1 MNYFDD
7 IDKAYENFILKV
19 VTVINIWLQVKTNA
33 LKVDGNTGLMLKS
46 WKNNRGTN
54 YSKKKKSCLHV
65 HKNDYKEARNELQKL
80 NRTNEKVTLKG
91 NWLRILLWK

>member
-46 WKNNRGTN
+46 
-54 YSKKKKSCLHV
+54 
-65 HKNDYKEARNELQKL
+65 
-80 NRTNEKVTLKG
+80 
-91 NWLRILLWK
+91 

>member
-1 MNYFDD
+1 MATLVWCWNHEK
-7 IDKAYENFILKV
+7 ITEGQAI
-19 VTVINIWLQVKTNA
+19 Q
-33 LKVDGNTGLMLKS
+33 
-46 WKNNRGTN
+46 
-54 YSKKKKSCLHV
+54 KKKKSCLHV

>member
-1 MNYFDD
+1 MNVLNSILVIRKNFPTMNYFDD

-46 WKNNRGTN
+46 WKNNRGTS
-54 YSKKKKSCLHV
+54 YSKKKKIFPACP
-65 HKNDYKEARNELQKL
+65 
-80 NRTNEKVTLKG
+80 
-91 NWLRILLWK
+91 

>member
-46 WKNNRGTN
+46 WKNNRGTS
-54 YSKKKKSCLHV
+54 Y
-65 HKNDYKEARNELQKL
+65 
-80 NRTNEKVTLKG
+80 
-91 NWLRILLWK
+91 

>member
-46 WKNNRGTN
+46 WKNNRGTS
-54 YSKKKKSCLHV
+54 YSKKKKNLACMSIKMIIRKQGMSY
-65 HKNDYKEARNELQKL
+65 KN
-80 NRTNEKVTLKG
+80 
-91 NWLRILLWK
+91 

>member
-1 MNYFDD
+1 MNVLNSILVIRKNFPTMNYFDD

-54 YSKKKKSCLHV
+54 YSKKKK
-65 HKNDYKEARNELQKL
+65 
-80 NRTNEKVTLKG
+80 
-91 NWLRILLWK
+91 ILPACP